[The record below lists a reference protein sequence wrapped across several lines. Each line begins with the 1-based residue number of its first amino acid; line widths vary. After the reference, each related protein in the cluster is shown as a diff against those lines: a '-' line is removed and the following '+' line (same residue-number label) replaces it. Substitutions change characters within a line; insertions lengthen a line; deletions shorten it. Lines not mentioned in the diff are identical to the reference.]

1 MVGLAYG
8 KYFNCFRGMLIF
20 LYGQDN
26 FRSRRK
32 LNEIIEKYQKSQKS
46 GFNLRRFDLAE
57 TDFQDVFSEF
67 QQSSIFQEKKLLV
80 LENVF
85 SSPNLKEKL
94 LENEKALLESKD
106 AIVFYENDKLGK
118 IAEKNAFFKFLHKEA
133 KSQEFNLLIGQQ
145 LRSWARK
152 ELTKRKCE
160 IEENALEKLIEFIG
174 NDLWRFS
181 NEIQKLSS
189 FKSRIDMDAVLL
201 LVKPKIET
209 DIFKTIDCIA
219 AKKTKT
225 ALKLIRQ
232 HLEDGENPLY
242 LFSMMTFQFR
252 NLLLVKSL
260 EKEGTHHGNPYV
272 MAGKLGMHPFVFSKT
287 MRQVNFFTLEE
298 LKKIYRKIF
307 QADLDIKTG
316 KVQPDAALDLF
327 IVTI

>member
-1 MVGLAYG
+1 
-8 KYFNCFRGMLIF
+8 MLIF